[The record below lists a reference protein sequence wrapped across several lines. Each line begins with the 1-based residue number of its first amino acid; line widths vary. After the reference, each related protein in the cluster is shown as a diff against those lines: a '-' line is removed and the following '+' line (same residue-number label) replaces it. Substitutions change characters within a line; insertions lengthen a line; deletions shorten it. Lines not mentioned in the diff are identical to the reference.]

1 MNILT
6 FTGHTAL
13 CYECTLSRFS
23 QLSKILFGYL
33 HCYLG
38 SARYSLEFHQL
49 LEALDL
55 LWALVH
61 PKPKN
66 EVLQKVVITC
76 KFEQKHA
83 KRQKYEKNETERQ
96 RKKRERERH

>member
-66 EVLQKVVITC
+66 EVLQKVVI